1 MVMTMIAKV
10 TSFLLKH
17 SQSRRPEENT
27 LVGMIEDHMK
37 DSGLTVKT
45 SEYEVLLS
53 YPRIEE
59 GPRNYITFIDNANG
73 NADDIITDGNGNL
86 VKSAEVEEILA
97 PSQDNPNQKL
107 MILFISQIGS
117 YQGHQNPLTVQI
129 KNSFMAHE
137 SLKNEFVC

>member
-1 MVMTMIAKV
+1 MGGT
-10 TSFLLKH
+10 
-17 SQSRRPEENT
+17 PEEENT

-59 GPRNYITFIDNANG
+59 GQRNYIAIIDKPNG
-73 NADDIITDGNGNL
+73 NADDIITDENGNL

-97 PSQDNPNQKL
+97 PSQDNPKVL
-107 MILFISQIGS
+107 
-117 YQGHQNPLTVQI
+117 NP
-129 KNSFMAHE
+129 FM
-137 SLKNEFVC
+137 

>member
-1 MVMTMIAKV
+1 MGGT
-10 TSFLLKH
+10 
-17 SQSRRPEENT
+17 PEEENT

-59 GPRNYITFIDNANG
+59 GQRNYIAIIDKANG
-73 NADDIITDGNGNL
+73 NADDIITDDNGNL

-97 PSQDNPNQKL
+97 PSQDNPKVL
-107 MILFISQIGS
+107 
-117 YQGHQNPLTVQI
+117 NP
-129 KNSFMAHE
+129 FM
-137 SLKNEFVC
+137 